1 MASNQDKAS
10 NQDNLMRMTTSEELA
25 GRLRREIL
33 RAELAPGARLRQGA
47 IAARFGVSTTPVREA
62 FALLQSEGLVQ
73 IDPHRGAIVF
83 LPSIEDLQEY
93 YEIRESLE
101 TLAITLAIT
110 NLEDELLVELEG
122 LVAKMRDV
130 EDEPSW
136 AVMNEEFHRTLYAAA
151 KRPRLAN
158 MISTLRDASS
168 TYIHMYLSR
177 QNRDERSNDDHQ
189 QILEACRARDAEQ
202 ARAAVSHHL
211 RHTASELATFIKAP
225 EIADAD

>member
-1 MASNQDKAS
+1 M
-10 NQDNLMRMTTSEELA
+10 
-25 GRLRREIL
+25 
-33 RAELAPGARLRQGA
+33 
-47 IAARFGVSTTPVREA
+47 
-62 FALLQSEGLVQ
+62 
-73 IDPHRGAIVF
+73 F

-101 TLAITLAIT
+101 TLAITLAVS

-136 AVMNEEFHRTLYAAA
+136 AAMNEEFHRTLYAAA

-177 QNRDERSNDDHQ
+177 QSRDERSNDDHQ

-225 EIADAD
+225 ETEDAD